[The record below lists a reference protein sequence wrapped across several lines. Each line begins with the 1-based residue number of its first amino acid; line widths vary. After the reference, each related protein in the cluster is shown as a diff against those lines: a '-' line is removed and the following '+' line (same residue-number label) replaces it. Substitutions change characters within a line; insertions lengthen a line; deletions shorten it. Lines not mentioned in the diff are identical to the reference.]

1 MRPNLGED
9 DDVKPC
15 HEEDFD
21 QEQDEEDMI
30 V

>member
-1 MRPNLGED
+1 MRPSLGED
-9 DDVKPC
+9 DDVNSY

-21 QEQDEEDMI
+21 QEQDEDDMI